1 MIQAVLDS
9 ADKYKLCWWASDL
22 LFWDAAVEKEIYQ
35 KWLGK
40 LTELRGKEANK

>member
-9 ADKYKLCWWASDL
+9 AKYHKLCWWACDL
-22 LFWDAAVEKEIYQ
+22 LFWDAAVEIYQ

-40 LTELRGKEANK
+40 LRGKEVGT